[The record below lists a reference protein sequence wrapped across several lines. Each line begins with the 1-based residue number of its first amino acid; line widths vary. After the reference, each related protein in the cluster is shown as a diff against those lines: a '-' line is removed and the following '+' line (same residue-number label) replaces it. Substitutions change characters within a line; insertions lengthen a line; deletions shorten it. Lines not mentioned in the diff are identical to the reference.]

1 MQKINKFNIGAT
13 FATIMLLSAPV
24 AVYAQ
29 DGVSGSGDV
38 TTSNTTTTKTETESG
53 ETASGNPAE
62 VETHEAAGATEL
74 RHKGADSVSG
84 LKQKQ
89 AAALKQRT
97 PEQHKKICEAHKD
110 GLTNKFSHI
119 VTNSQR
125 TQKRI
130 DDIFAK
136 AQTFAQTSGQ
146 TPADFDSLV
155 AAAMTAQ
162 TNSAASITALQA
174 VTPSIDCNNTS
185 VASDVAT
192 FKAAAQQTRDN
203 LKAYKAAV
211 KAVLKSLQTT
221 KKATSEG
228 SN

>member
-24 AVYAQ
+24 AVYAR
-29 DGVSGSGDV
+29 GVNSGSGDSTV
-38 TTSNTTTTKTETESG
+38 ASNSTETETEHGTTTSG
-53 ETASGNPAE
+53 TAE